1 MTIDFNA
8 IRQAIVREG
17 GPSLEGAG
25 VLQSGAVEHG
35 EAMGFQIETQPD
47 AVAMLT
53 DSLEEI
59 SAMFEETEVKNMGD
73 REIGDK
79 RKTENRYTAR
89 VRFWTN
95 KLSDMPNSDVIARI
109 LRRIRNA
116 GMTTPDQ
123 LMRLL
128 QDASE
133 DVTHQFAMLECLEE
147 ALSASTW
154 RNCCRSMAAT
164 RRRCRPNAISTAAK
178 SSASTIRRPASSRF
192 WPAKEPTGLEKPSTS
207 S

>member
-8 IRQAIVREG
+8 IRQAIASEG
-17 GPSLEGAG
+17 APSLEGSGILRGSGG
-25 VLQSGAVEHG
+25 VEQG
-35 EAMGFQIETQPD
+35 EAMGFHVETQPD
-47 AVAMLT
+47 AAAMLA

-59 SAMFEETEVKNMGD
+59 SSMFEETEVKNMGD

-116 GMTTPDQ
+116 GMTTPEQ
-123 LMRLL
+123 LLGKEASLCSQTPEESRRRIVEHLRRLL
-128 QDASE
+128 PDASE
-133 DVTHQFAMLECLEE
+133 KQLLRLV
-147 ALSASTW
+147 
-154 RNCCRSMAAT
+154 
-164 RRRCRPNAISTAAK
+164 K
-178 SSASTIRRPASSRF
+178 
-192 WPAKEPTGLEKPSTS
+192 
-207 S
+207 